1 MPQLPLVLPGTP
13 PLSGTT
19 TPLTDE
25 HQIPKFSF
33 SNDFLTETANLKS
46 DTATQTVPSPTSDP
60 TPSRLP
66 FNDNIITIQSL
77 QHISKGGVRSTRP
90 LSYYDPGE
98 SKPPTPPGAEGH
110 SSYFATGSGEGRV
123 GFTNT
128 MSQGASVPQ
137 MSLLSQAMQ
146 QHLARQQMEGLPNND
161 QASIHSAA
169 HTPSGSALPSPAF
182 AGPSSPFTFAG
193 APGSEA
199 GMRPPLPHQ
208 NSYGAAVAQMQQPF
222 GPYMNHGHNRRQS
235 GYTTNPHSAA
245 PSAGPSRSS
254 SPSRATQTMPNLP
267 LDTSHQMGMPHN
279 AARSLGQNQQPS
291 PSQLGGADY
300 SSTYGSQRTVN
311 GFGPPHSSANSG
323 MAPTP
328 DSWTNQQSL
337 GYVPTAQTPYGSQQ
351 TSMMPP
357 VGFQPVSHGRHQ
369 SHPGQQQQ
377 SQHGQPQ
384 HGQPPLLQ
392 LSQPPPQFSSYRGAP
407 DALLS
412 PETAS
417 SDFAGFFS
425 APPPATSV
433 AGPGSTNTMG
443 STVQQPGTSS
453 RQSTAETRSRTSTA
467 FTEDL
472 SNVAAAI
479 PGSLNMSRRGSA
491 GAEDDAEDQTLD
503 PDEMSKKDPLATQ
516 VWKMYAKQ
524 RSQLPNGA
532 RMENLTW
539 RMMAMTLR
547 KKKEQEALEAKQALD
562 AQSNASRSH
571 ASSARH
577 SPTLS
582 SKSAAGSRRS
592 SGSFPGEVF
601 AGGFTA
607 IKAEAADHPDSH
619 IRAASGNVAKGK
631 TRFAEV
637 VQQEE
642 EERGRRG
649 RSPRTPESTAP
660 PAGAVDIVDWRM
672 KSKSRS
678 RSRSVSAMDVD
689 WRGVSRSR
697 SRAPARLDTIEDEG
711 ALDGTGAFS
720 RSAPNPNAA
729 SAFNF
734 ADLAAFDD
742 TDAFGAFDSALDTD
756 DFTDLLKSNGQLGG
770 DGFQIPSA
778 MGPASGGN
786 FDVGSAGPGSSKRTA
801 SAVRKAQIQT
811 AFRKAAHTDLFGAD
825 LDAWYEA
832 AEASSRAAEA
842 KKLSLDMASIGA
854 ANSFGAPFST
864 LDSIPGIGDF
874 VGIAA
879 NQHPEYGFLPR
890 LVRKTSFDHKVR
902 ERSMSRGPRRD
913 QLAAEAMNNRKRPY
927 RDDLSPARPAIQV
940 PITIDQRIAA
950 GLSRSIATLGGRGAG
965 PSQLSN
971 VPMSTFDF
979 AVPHPGGGMN
989 PQQMPMGASGPI
1001 PGPNQRGN
1009 EVTTDFDSLLET
1021 YASQAGTPLASP
1033 AGNLMAGTSASPQA
1047 ALGSGSGASPV
1058 TNSAGPG
1065 HAMMGNLQGG
1075 AQNPSDLEAIMNM
1088 FYNSDAGLGGP
1099 QPSFTHI
1106 NPNQVFGGGPMDAMS
1121 GSLGNL
1127 TGSGDEASSSWT
1139 YSPSS
1144 SAPSNGATPPGL
1156 QQSQYQSSPLAGGY
1170 RREPPLAPETSGSG
1184 SSRSNASPSMQ
1195 AIQKA
1200 AALSEAS
1207 RTKKLGVM
1215 PGGQASASGGPNG
1228 VHVRSVS
1235 GPGSGPST
1243 GSGVNLKDLPS
1254 ASSMATADPP
1264 TVCSNCHT
1272 TKTPLWRR
1280 DPEGQPLCNACGLFL
1295 KLHGVVRPLS
1305 LKTDVIKKRNR
1316 ASGAQRADARG
1327 RGSISAG
1334 GANANIAP
1342 AGGHGGGAGG
1352 STAKNGAGGA
1362 GAPSNS
1368 NAGQPGRSRANTNG
1382 SISGI
1387 RTGNVPI
1394 APAPNPPVSSPGSTG
1409 LSSSK
1414 IEMKRQRK

>member
-1 MPQLPLVLPGTP
+1 MTRFSLVLPGTP
-13 PLSGTT
+13 PLSGST
-19 TPLTDE
+19 TPQADNR
-25 HQIPKFSF
+25 QIPKFTF
-33 SNDFLTETANLKS
+33 GNDVLTDIANFRS
-46 DTATQTVPSPTSDP
+46 DAQAKPASTP
-60 TPSRLP
+60 TPDVSLSLL
-66 FNDNIITIQSL
+66 DDITIQSL
-77 QHISKGGVRSTRP
+77 QHSSNGSARSTRP

-98 SKPPTPPGAEGH
+98 SKPPTPPGAEAQPP
-110 SSYFATGSGEGRV
+110 FLATGSGQGLI
-123 GFTNT
+123 GSTHT
-128 MSQGASVPQ
+128 MSQGPSAPQ

-146 QHLARQQMEGLPNND
+146 QHLARQQMDGAPPND

-182 AGPSSPFTFAG
+182 AGPSSPFAFAG

-222 GPYMNHGHNRRQS
+222 GSYINHGHNRRAS

-254 SPSRATQTMPNLP
+254 SPSRAAQPMSNLP
-267 LDTSHQMGMPHN
+267 LDTSSHPMGMSHT
-279 AARSLGQNQQPS
+279 AARSLAQNQQQQQQPS
-291 PSQLGGADY
+291 PAPLGADY
-300 SSTYGSQRTVN
+300 TSTYGSQRTIN
-311 GFGPPHSSANSG
+311 GFGPPPPHVGANP
-323 MAPTP
+323 AVALTP
-328 DSWTNQQSL
+328 DSWANQPGL
-337 GYVPTAQTPYGSQQ
+337 GYAATPQNPYATQQ

-357 VGFQPVSHGRHQ
+357 VGFQPLSHGRQQ
-369 SHPGQQQQ
+369 SHPGQ
-377 SQHGQPQ
+377 Q

-392 LSQPPPQFSSYRGAP
+392 LSQQPPQFSSYRGAP
-407 DALLS
+407 DSLLS

-417 SDFAGFFS
+417 SDFTGFF
-425 APPPATSV
+425 APPPAAATSLT
-433 AGPGSTNTMG
+433 APGSVDAMG
-443 STVQQPGTSS
+443 ANVQQQPGTSS
-453 RQSTAETRSRTSTA
+453 RQSTADTRSRTST
-467 FTEDL
+467 
-472 SNVAAAI
+472 AAAI

-547 KKKEQEALEAKQALD
+547 KKKEQEAAEAKLAQD
-562 AQSNASRSH
+562 AQSNPSRSH

-592 SGSFPGEVF
+592 SGSFPAEAF

-607 IKAEAADHPDSH
+607 IKQEGADHADAH
-619 IRAASGNVAKGK
+619 ARAASGSAAKGK

-637 VQQEE
+637 IQQEE

-711 ALDGTGAFS
+711 AVDGANVFS
-720 RSAPNPNAA
+720 RSAPNAHA
-729 SAFNF
+729 GSAFNF

-756 DFTDLLKSNGQLGG
+756 DFSDLLKSNGQLGA
-770 DGFQIPSA
+770 DGFQMPSA
-778 MGPASGGN
+778 MAPGSGGN
-786 FDVGSAGPGSSKRTA
+786 FDIGSAGPGSSKRTA

-832 AEASSRAAEA
+832 AEASSKAAEA
-842 KKLSLDMASIGA
+842 KKSSLDMASIGA

-902 ERSMSRGPRRD
+902 DRSMSRGPRRD
-913 QLAAEAMNNRKRPY
+913 QLAAEAMNNRKRPF
-927 RDDLSPARPAIQV
+927 RDDLSPARLAIQV
-940 PITIDQRIAA
+940 PITMDQRIAA
-950 GLSRSIATLGGRGAG
+950 GLSRNIAALGTRGAG

-979 AVPHPGGGMN
+979 AVPHPGGIN
-989 PQQMPMGASGPI
+989 AQHMPLGAGGPLT
-1001 PGPNQRGN
+1001 GPNQRGN
-1009 EVTTDFDSLLET
+1009 DVTTDFDSLLET
-1021 YASQAGTPLASP
+1021 LASQAGTPLASP
-1033 AGNLMAGTSASPQA
+1033 AGNLIAGTSASPQA
-1047 ALGSGSGASPV
+1047 AMGSGSGASPV
-1058 TNSAGPG
+1058 ANAAGPG
-1065 HAMMGNLQGG
+1065 HPMVSNLPGG

-1127 TGSGDEASSSWT
+1127 TGSGDEASSTWT

-1156 QQSQYQSSPLAGGY
+1156 QHSQYQSSPLAGGY
-1170 RREPPLAPETSGSG
+1170 RREPQLAPETSGSG

-1207 RTKKLGVM
+1207 RTKKMGGM
-1215 PGGQASASGGPNG
+1215 AGGPGGASGGPNG
-1228 VHVRSVS
+1228 MHVRSVS
-1235 GPGSGPST
+1235 GPGSGPSS

-1327 RGSISAG
+1327 RGSISG
-1334 GANANIAP
+1334 GGGNANIAP

-1352 STAKNGAGGA
+1352 STAKNGAGA
-1362 GAPSNS
+1362 GAPSNAA
-1368 NAGQPGRSRANTNG
+1368 AGQPGRSRANTNG
-1382 SISGI
+1382 SIAGI

-1414 IEMKRQRK
+1414 VEMKRQRK

>member
-1 MPQLPLVLPGTP
+1 MEKESHSLKKYHFGIDASSEDRNPA
-13 PLSGTT
+13 
-19 TPLTDE
+19 TD
-25 HQIPKFSF
+25 Q
-33 SNDFLTETANLKS
+33 TS
-46 DTATQTVPSPTSDP
+46 DTTVTTDQDSPSSQHY
-60 TPSRLP
+60 
-66 FNDNIITIQSL
+66 TISQSF
-77 QHISKGGVRSTRP
+77 QQIVNGSIRSAAP

-98 SKPPTPPGAEGH
+98 SKPPTPPGAEVHRLPSIGD
-110 SSYFATGSGEGRV
+110 SRIAIAGA
-123 GFTNT
+123 
-128 MSQGASVPQ
+128 MSQGPPS

-146 QHLARQQMEGLPNND
+146 QHLARQQMDAIPGAD
-161 QASIHSAA
+161 HRTSQSAA

-182 AGPSSPFTFAG
+182 PGPGSPFAFNG
-193 APGSEA
+193 AHGPDA
-199 GMRPPLPHQ
+199 GMRQPLPQ
-208 NSYGAAVAQMQQPF
+208 QSSFGAAVSQMPPPF
-222 GPYMNHGHNRRQS
+222 GSYVTQGHNRRPS
-235 GYTTNPHSAA
+235 GYATNPHSAA

-254 SPSRATQTMPNLP
+254 SPTRGPHPTGNPQIDASTHPI
-267 LDTSHQMGMPHN
+267 GMPHN
-279 AARSLGQNQQPS
+279 AHSLAQNQFPTQ
-291 PSQLGGADY
+291 GAMAPDY
-300 SSTYGSQRTVN
+300 SSTFGSQRTVN
-311 GFGPPHSSANSG
+311 GLIPSSHGGVAPG
-323 MAPTP
+323 MSTTP
-328 DSWTNQQSL
+328 GSWTNQA
-337 GYVPTAQTPYGSQQ
+337 GMGFAPTQQNSFLPQQ
-351 TSMMPP
+351 TSMVPP
-357 VGFQPVSHGRHQ
+357 AGFQSTPHGR
-369 SHPGQQQQ
+369 SQQQQ
-377 SQHGQPQ
+377 QHQQ
-384 HGQPPLLQ
+384 QQPLLH
-392 LSQPPPQFSSYRGAP
+392 LSQPPSQFSSYRGAP

-417 SDFAGFFS
+417 TDFGGFFP
-425 APPPATSV
+425 APNASTQGASTQTS
-433 AGPGSTNTMG
+433 GGI
-443 STVQQPGTSS
+443 S
-453 RQSTAETRSRTSTA
+453 RQSTAGTRSRQSTG
-467 FTEDL
+467 FTDEL
-472 SNVAAAI
+472 SSMAAAI
-479 PGSLNMSRRGSA
+479 PGNLNLSRRGSA
-491 GAEDDAEDQTLD
+491 GAEDAEEDESLD

-532 RMENLTW
+532 RMENITW

-547 KKKEQEALEAKQALD
+547 KKKEQEAAEARLASG
-562 AQSNASRSH
+562 AQSNASQSQ

-582 SKSAAGSRRS
+582 TKSGPGSRRS
-592 SGSFPGEVF
+592 SGSFPGEPF

-607 IKAEAADHPDSH
+607 IQAGGAGPTDQHSRTSSNAT
-619 IRAASGNVAKGK
+619 KGK

-637 VQQEE
+637 IQQEE

-697 SRAPARLDTIEDEG
+697 SRAPVRLDTIEDEG
-711 ALDGTGAFS
+711 TPDGNNMFS
-720 RSAPNPNAA
+720 RSAPNANAA

-742 TDAFGAFDSALDTD
+742 SDAFGAFDSALDTD
-756 DFTDLLKSNGQLGG
+756 DFADLLKSNESLQTPSGMAPGTAGG
-770 DGFQIPSA
+770 FE
-778 MGPASGGN
+778 
-786 FDVGSAGPGSSKRTA
+786 VGSSGSGSSKRTA

-811 AFRKAAHTDLFGAD
+811 AFRNAAHTDLFGAD

-832 AEASSRAAEA
+832 AEASSKAADA
-842 KKLSLDMASIGA
+842 KKSSLDMASIGA

-890 LVRKTSFDHKVR
+890 LVRKTSFDHKVK
-902 ERSMSRGPRRD
+902 ERSISRGPRRD
-913 QLAAEAMNNRKRPY
+913 QLAAEAMNNRKRPF
-927 RDDLSPARPAIQV
+927 RDDLSPVRPALQM
-940 PITIDQRIAA
+940 PITMDQRVAA
-950 GLSRSIATLGGRGAG
+950 GLSRSIAALGGRGAG

-971 VPMSTFDF
+971 LPMSSFDF
-979 AVPHPGGGMN
+979 AVPLPGTVN
-989 PQQMPMGASGPI
+989 HQQMPFGAGGQMS
-1001 PGPNQRGN
+1001 GPNQRDQTGA
-1009 EVTTDFDSLLET
+1009 TDFDSLLET
-1021 YASQAGTPLASP
+1021 LASQAGTPLASP
-1033 AGNLMAGTSASPQA
+1033 AANLMAGASASPQGG
-1047 ALGSGSGASPV
+1047 LGSGSGASPV
-1058 TNSAGPG
+1058 QNAAGPG
-1065 HAMMGNLQGG
+1065 GGMVGNLPPG
-1075 AQNPSDLEAIMNM
+1075 AQNSSDLEAIMNM

-1106 NPNQVFGGGPMDAMS
+1106 NPNQVFAGGPTEAMS

-1127 TGSGDEASSSWT
+1127 TGSGDEGSSTWT

-1144 SAPSNGATPPGL
+1144 SAPSNAATPPGL
-1156 QQSQYQSSPLAGGY
+1156 QQSQYQSSPLANAY
-1170 RREPPLAPETSGSG
+1170 RREPQLAPETSGAA

-1207 RTKKLGVM
+1207 RRM
-1215 PGGQASASGGPNG
+1215 PNGSGAVSGAANGMHSRSASG
-1228 VHVRSVS
+1228 S
-1235 GPGSGPST
+1235 GP

-1327 RGSISAG
+1327 RASISGSSG
-1334 GANANIAP
+1334 GPANIAP
-1342 AGGHGGGAGG
+1342 AGGHGGPGG
-1352 STAKNGAGGA
+1352 NVGKNGAASGPQQGG
-1362 GAPSNS
+1362 PNS
-1368 NAGQPGRSRANTNG
+1368 SSSGGRSRTNTNG
-1382 SISGI
+1382 SVAGI

-1394 APAPNPPVSSPGSTG
+1394 APAPTPPVSSPGSTG
-1409 LSSSK
+1409 LSNVK
-1414 IEMKRQRK
+1414 VEMKRQRK